1 MKTAAAKTG
10 HELADLVL
18 VLAPSAIGELLRERD
33 ALLVKAQCGGTLRMK
48 WKNRTRVERPE
59 YPKMVPV
66 TGSAEQAREL
76 LSSLAAHDPDA
87 EIVDGGGRGMYVRVH
102 NEAAE
107 TAAKLHGESRSFP
120 LA

>member
-1 MKTAAAKTG
+1 M
-10 HELADLVL
+10 
-18 VLAPSAIGELLRERD
+18 R
-33 ALLVKAQCGGTLRMK
+33 
-48 WKNRTRVERPE
+48 WNNRTKVERPE

-66 TGSAEQAREL
+66 TGTAEQTQQL
-76 LSSLAAHDPDA
+76 LRSLAADDPDV